1 MLPPDLLTDMD
12 PMRISDVSVR
22 NENRHVIEI
31 VETFRSSKPCPNNIS
46 TRPRL
51 LLVLLH
57 GQYWCGLIA
66 RVWRQLRDLA
76 REIDRD
82 PLRPD
87 AQNNALGFRIAG
99 DDTTFAFLDRYNF
112 RCF

>member
-1 MLPPDLLTDMD
+1 MKPRTLCACQPVTRMIALA
-12 PMRISDVSVR
+12 I
-22 NENRHVIEI
+22 
-31 VETFRSSKPCPNNIS
+31 SSKFSKCFGRATRVQTIS
-46 TRPRL
+46 ARPRL

-76 REIDRD
+76 REVDRD

-99 DDTTFAFLDRYNF
+99 DDTTFALLDRYNF